1 MNFQEILNKSMP
13 YAQYRQL
20 ISDLLLQNKTT
31 GPDQS
36 ESLVEYA
43 RVNLHRIKRLEKTI
57 KLDSELE
64 NKLKTIETTQH
75 VIAITEGWC
84 GDAAQNLPLFDLI
97 SQKYAHIKLYAVLRD
112 ENPEIM
118 NHYLTNGARA
128 IPKVIWFNSTHN
140 EVFTWGPRPAAAQ
153 ALIDDRK
160 LQGKSKDE
168 WAIDLHAW
176 YSKDL
181 TQNTQKELVSL
192 ISQNP
197 LL

>member
-1 MNFQEILNKSMP
+1 MNFHEILNKSMP
-13 YAQYRQL
+13 YTSYRQL

-36 ESLVEYA
+36 ESMVEYA

-64 NKLKTIETTQH
+64 NQLKKVETPQH

-97 SQKYAHIKLYAVLRD
+97 SQKYDLIKLYVVLRD

-118 NHYLTNGARA
+118 DLYLTNGAKA
-128 IPKVIWFNSTHN
+128 IPKIIWFNN
-140 EVFTWGPRPAAAQ
+140 LFDEIFTWGPRPAAAQ
-153 ALIDDRK
+153 ALIDERK
-160 LQGKSKDE
+160 LQGKSKEE
-168 WAIDLHAW
+168 WSIDLHSW
-176 YSKDL
+176 YAKDL

-192 ISQNP
+192 ITKN
-197 LL
+197 LI

>member
-1 MNFQEILNKSMP
+1 MNYHDILNKSMP
-13 YAQYRQL
+13 YSTYRQL

-36 ESLVEYA
+36 ESMVEYA

-57 KLDSELE
+57 KIDAELD
-64 NKLKTIETTQH
+64 NKLKEIETTQT

-97 SQKYAHIKLYAVLRD
+97 SQKYDQIKLYAVLRD

-118 NHYLTNGARA
+118 DDYLSNGARA
-128 IPKVIWFNSTHN
+128 IPKIIWFNSSL
-140 EVFTWGPRPAAAQ
+140 EEKFTWGPRPAAAQ
-153 ALIDDRK
+153 ELINACK
-160 LQGKSKDE
+160 LQGKSKEE
-168 WAIDLHAW
+168 WSVDLHTW

-181 TQNTQKELVSL
+181 TQSAQKELLSL
-192 ISQNP
+192 ISKN
-197 LL
+197 LV